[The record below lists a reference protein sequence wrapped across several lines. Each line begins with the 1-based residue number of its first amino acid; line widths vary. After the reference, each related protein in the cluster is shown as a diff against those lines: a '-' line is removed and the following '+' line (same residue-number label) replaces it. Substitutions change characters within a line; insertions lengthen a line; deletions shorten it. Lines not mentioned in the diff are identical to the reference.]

1 MLNHPTFLSE
11 FVKINRLRLRDRY
24 ELCTRFLR
32 AHKIPYLPAN
42 AGFFVWADLSMY
54 LSQENGDTPV
64 ARERALNDRLF
75 NGGIHLATSEAF
87 FGEEAGWF
95 RISFA
100 VDREVLL
107 LGLTRYPQP
116 YSLLEDI

>member
-11 FVKINRLRLRDRY
+11 FVRTNRARLRDRY
-24 ELCTRFLR
+24 EICTRFLS
-32 AHKIPYLPAN
+32 AHEIPYLPAN
-42 AGFFVWADLSMY
+42 AGFFVWADLSEY
-54 LSQENGDTPV
+54 LSQEIGDTPV

-100 VDREVLL
+100 VAREVLQ
-107 LGLTRYPQP
+107 LGLTRYPQS
-116 YSLLEDI
+116 YSSEDL